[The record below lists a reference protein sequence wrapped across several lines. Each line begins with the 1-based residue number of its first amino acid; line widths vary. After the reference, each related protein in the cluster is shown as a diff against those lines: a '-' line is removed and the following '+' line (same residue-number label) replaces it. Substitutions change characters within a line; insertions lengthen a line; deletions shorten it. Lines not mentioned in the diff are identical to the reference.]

1 MHANIRLPSPTA
13 PQINHCPASLP
24 GALTPLPLTPVCCA
38 QVQWFERKDNSPEDM
53 RAGMHDKEVLESDC
67 CDNNLVGCIDRKIQV
82 VKARSYEEVGG
93 CGRV

>member
-1 MHANIRLPSPTA
+1 M
-13 PQINHCPASLP
+13 
-24 GALTPLPLTPVCCA
+24 
-38 QVQWFERKDNSPEDM
+38 QWFERKDNSPEDM

>member
-1 MHANIRLPSPTA
+1 
-13 PQINHCPASLP
+13 
-24 GALTPLPLTPVCCA
+24 
-38 QVQWFERKDNSPEDM
+38 M